1 VVLIQNVD
9 VKSNVVFDYS
19 KAPKGDCANGF
30 RKRFDAIGIFNRNRV
45 LFDASYN
52 QKDDIKKQ
60 KRKIKKGAKK
70 LAEKDEKKYKI
81 IVLVILYLYS

>member
-1 VVLIQNVD
+1 
-9 VKSNVVFDYS
+9 
-19 KAPKGDCANGF
+19 
-30 RKRFDAIGIFNRNRV
+30 

-70 LAEKDEKKYKI
+70 LAEKDEKIRNYR
-81 IVLVILYLYS
+81 SRNF